1 MSAFSLL
8 VFADLL
14 LIMFVYIQNIS
25 MKILFMNKEKSN
37 MNEPKKFVLKILQRL
52 DWQVWENRLLFKTYQ
67 FIRRDKTKQQYKN
80 NELKITAATRNDEFK
95 LPNDSYSR

>member
-52 DWQVWENRLLFKTYQ
+52 D
-67 FIRRDKTKQQYKN
+67 
-80 NELKITAATRNDEFK
+80 
-95 LPNDSYSR
+95 